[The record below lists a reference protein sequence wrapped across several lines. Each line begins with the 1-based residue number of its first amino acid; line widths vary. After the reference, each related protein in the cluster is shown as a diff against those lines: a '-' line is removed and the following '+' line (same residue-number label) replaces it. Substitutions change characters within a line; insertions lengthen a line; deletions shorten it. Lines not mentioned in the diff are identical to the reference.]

1 MNTKEF
7 MEVFNSLK
15 NKGIDLNTVNE
26 NYITQLLENR
36 NNHTTMIN
44 LHTKMDWLVSNLLN
58 GVDNRT
64 KLVQNVNKNMEK
76 QNFGVVRAPTG
87 IGKSGIIYTDIFN
100 RITKNKDKKQ
110 IFIISNLHSDAT
122 ENEYIA
128 LHQPESMWII
138 WTGLKEK
145 DISMWIEKTPMYK
158 HNMVKYIDRNDM
170 NRVIECNAN
179 LITFWNDE
187 INKWN

>member
-26 NYITQLLENR
+26 NYITQLLENK
-36 NNHTTMIN
+36 NNRTTMIN

-64 KLVQNVNKNMEK
+64 TLVQNVNKSMEK

-110 IFIISNLHSDAT
+110 IFIISTPLLCLNDQFFNDMIATLYGTGVISNKNCVIANVSSD
-122 ENEYIA
+122 
-128 LHQPESMWII
+128 
-138 WTGLKEK
+138 
-145 DISMWIEKTPMYK
+145 IEKRK
-158 HNMVKYIDRNDM
+158 VLLK
-170 NRVIECNAN
+170 
-179 LITFWNDE
+179 F
-187 INKWN
+187 